1 MHIAPEL
8 LFKTMTTIVS
18 LFDGISCCYMALQK
32 AGIKFDKY
40 IASEVDK
47 FAQKA
52 SLYNFPDIMR
62 VGDVRNVKI
71 NEPVWLLAGGSPCQ
85 SFSFAGK
92 MNGMSTKDNID
103 VLTLEQ
109 YLELKE
115 KGFEFE
121 GQSYLFWE
129 YIRIM
134 KETKPK
140 YFFLENVEMPEKWE
154 KLISKTLGVNPIK
167 INSSLVSAQ
176 NRVRLYWTN
185 IGLSPNGL
193 FGDLQSII
201 PQPKDKG
208 VFIKDI
214 LQNQVDGKYFVN
226 TAKLQ
231 FQPGNEIVKIDKKGN
246 IKSNQEKA
254 SCFTAGA
261 NSGGNHSDMDLLVL
275 PKVVAMRGRNPKNPK
290 SRVAGLKTEQM
301 IEPRSDGKSNCL
313 TTVQKDNMVA
323 IGCDYRTDEGL
334 RFRDNGKTGTLTARA
349 RNDGSCGQLVFI
361 NKPVQINPS
370 TESGGKQPYQ
380 QNRIY
385 DSNAKAPCLMHNLT
399 SGSNMIYFDYSIRRF
414 TPVEVCRLQ
423 TIPDNFFFDENG
435 NNIISDSQI
444 YKAVGNGWT
453 VDVIAHIFSYLK

>member
-1 MHIAPEL
+1 M
-8 LFKTMTTIVS
+8 KTIVS
-18 LFDGISCCYMALQK
+18 LFDGISCCYMALKK
-32 AGIKFDKY
+32 AEIQFDKY

-47 FAQKA
+47 YAQKA
-52 SLYNFPDIMR
+52 SQYNFPDIIR

-92 MNGMSTKDNID
+92 MNGMSTKDSID
-103 VLTLEQ
+103 VVTLEQ
-109 YLELKE
+109 YLDLKE

-129 YIRIM
+129 YVRIL

-185 IGLSPNGL
+185 IGLEPNGL

-208 VFIKDI
+208 IFIKDI
-214 LQNQVDGKYFVN
+214 LQDKVDEKYFLSK
-226 TAKLQ
+226 KLTD
-231 FQPGNEIVKIDKKGN
+231 FFESHSEKHKNKGN
-246 IKSNQEKA
+246 GFVFKPKKESDKA
-254 SCFTAGA
+254 NCLRANGA
-261 NSGGNHSDMDLLVL
+261 LAMTDNMIYQ
-275 PKVVAMRGRNPKNPK
+275 PKAVAMRGRGENNQQT
-290 SRVAGLKTEQM
+290 L
-301 IEPRSDGKSNCL
+301 EPRSDYKRNSL
-313 TTVQKDNMVA
+313 TTVQKDNMVYLNYA
-323 IGCDYRTDEGL
+323 
-334 RFRDNGKTGTLTARA
+334 
-349 RNDGSCGQLVFI
+349 
-361 NKPVQINPS
+361 
-370 TESGGKQPYQ
+370 
-380 QNRIY
+380 
-385 DSNAKAPCLMHNLT
+385 
-399 SGSNMIYFDYSIRRF
+399 IRRF

-423 TIPDNFFFDENG
+423 TISDNFFFDENG

-444 YKAVGNGWT
+444 YKSVGNGWT

>member
-1 MHIAPEL
+1 M
-8 LFKTMTTIVS
+8 KTIVS
-18 LFDGISCCYMALQK
+18 LFDGISCCYMALKK
-32 AGIKFDKY
+32 AGIQFDKY

-47 FAQKA
+47 YAQKA
-52 SLYNFPDIMR
+52 SQYNFPDIVR

-92 MNGMSTKDNID
+92 MNGMSTKDSID
-103 VLTLEQ
+103 VVTLEQ
-109 YLELKE
+109 YLDLKE
-115 KGFEFE
+115 KYFEFE

-129 YIRIM
+129 YVRIL

-185 IGLSPNGL
+185 IGLEPNGL
-193 FGDLQSII
+193 FGDLQTII

-208 VFIKDI
+208 IFIKDI
-214 LQNQVDGKYFVN
+214 LQGHIDEKYYAN
-226 TAKLQ
+226 TTKLK
-231 FQPGNEIVKIDKKGN
+231 FHPGNEVVKIDKKGN

-275 PKVVAMRGRNPKNPK
+275 PKCVAMRGRGENNQQ
-290 SRVAGLKTEQM
+290 VL
-301 IEPRSDGKSNCL
+301 EPRSDYKSNSL
-313 TTVQKDNMVA
+313 TTVQKDNMVVV
-323 IGCDYRTDEGL
+323 GCDYRTDEGL
-334 RFRDNGKTGTLTARA
+334 RFRDNGKTGTLAARA
-349 RNDGSCGQLVFI
+349 RNDESCGQLVFI

-370 TESGGKQPYQ
+370 TESGGKQPFQ

-385 DSNAKAPCLMHNLT
+385 DANAKAPCLMHNLT
-399 SGSNMIYFDYSIRRF
+399 NGSNMIYSDYAIRRF

-444 YKAVGNGWT
+444 YKSVGNGWT

>member
-1 MHIAPEL
+1 M
-8 LFKTMTTIVS
+8 KTIVS
-18 LFDGISCCYMALQK
+18 LFDGISCCYMALKK
-32 AGIKFDKY
+32 AEIQFDKY

-47 FAQKA
+47 YAQKA
-52 SLYNFPDIMR
+52 SQYNFPNIIR
-62 VGDVRNVKI
+62 VGDVRNVNI
-71 NEPVWLLAGGSPCQ
+71 NEPIWLLAGGSPCQ

-92 MNGMSTKDNID
+92 MNGMSTKDSID
-103 VLTLEQ
+103 VVTLEQ
-109 YLELKE
+109 YLDLKE
-115 KGFEFE
+115 KCFEFE

-129 YIRIM
+129 YVRIL

-185 IGLSPNGL
+185 IGLEPSGL

-208 VFIKDI
+208 IFIKDI
-214 LQNQVDGKYFVN
+214 LQEQVDEKYFVSGKALN
-226 TAKLQ
+226 YIQDEERLKKKYTQIDGKKAICFTANMYQ
-231 FQPGNEIVKIDKKGN
+231 NWTGNYVKIDKKGN

-254 SCFTAGA
+254 SCFAAGA

-275 PKVVAMRGRNPKNPK
+275 PKVVAMRGRGENNQQT
-290 SRVAGLKTEQM
+290 L
-301 IEPRSDGKSNCL
+301 EPRNDFKSNSL
-313 TTVQKDNMVA
+313 TTVQKDNMACV
-323 IGCDYRTDEGL
+323 
-334 RFRDNGKTGTLTARA
+334 
-349 RNDGSCGQLVFI
+349 
-361 NKPVQINPS
+361 NKPIQLNPS
-370 TESGGKQPYQ
+370 TESGGKQPFQ

-385 DSNAKAPCLMHNLT
+385 DANAKAPCLMHNLT
-399 SGSNMIYFDYSIRRF
+399 KGSNMIYSDYAIRRF

-444 YKAVGNGWT
+444 YKSVGNGWT
-453 VDVIAHIFSYLK
+453 IDVIAHIFSYLK